1 MSEQTNKSNTVNK
14 IIQHIGDLNWKVTSG
29 ALLYSV
35 AGGLLDTLQSKLA
48 NNFRDQKVKYYWDYG
63 KGGSILNVIARKI
76 TNGAI
81 NTIAEDAISQYKTL
95 INKSKKV
102 TNGDK
107 IDVKSMGAQ
116 EAYKDLQY
124 EQSEDE
130 AHYGYIQVK
139 NPYKAEGHNVRKI
152 FAYDDWGNVCVD
164 ALMLAI
170 PVSEPVD
177 LKFETYTLGYINNND
192 ENIEDG
198 ARPYASDHLV
208 WYDTTALINLSSDK
222 NLILTQVS
230 GRDYSRKELVSNG
243 DLTFSVSGQITSNMP
258 DVYPA
263 SEVQKLRQILQY
275 KGIVEVNNEFLD
287 QWGVKKIVIKSFS
300 FNSSEGDKS
309 KQEYSFEAVGIQP
322 DAEANVTSDTIKVIN
337 YAIKE
342 ETDNQ
347 ESLAWKDVLTSQLE
361 NLKSQS
367 VDGVVLGTSLAE
379 GYLDKI
385 MSKL

>member
-1 MSEQTNKSNTVNK
+1 
-14 IIQHIGDLNWKVTSG
+14 
-29 ALLYSV
+29 
-35 AGGLLDTLQSKLA
+35 
-48 NNFRDQKVKYYWDYG
+48 
-63 KGGSILNVIARKI
+63 
-76 TNGAI
+76 
-81 NTIAEDAISQYKTL
+81 
-95 INKSKKV
+95 
-102 TNGDK
+102 
-107 IDVKSMGAQ
+107 
-116 EAYKDLQY
+116 
-124 EQSEDE
+124 
-130 AHYGYIQVK
+130 
-139 NPYKAEGHNVRKI
+139 
-152 FAYDDWGNVCVD
+152 
-164 ALMLAI
+164 
-170 PVSEPVD
+170 
-177 LKFETYTLGYINNND
+177 
-192 ENIEDG
+192 
-198 ARPYASDHLV
+198 
-208 WYDTTALINLSSDK
+208 
-222 NLILTQVS
+222 
-230 GRDYSRKELVSNG
+230 
-243 DLTFSVSGQITSNMP
+243 MP